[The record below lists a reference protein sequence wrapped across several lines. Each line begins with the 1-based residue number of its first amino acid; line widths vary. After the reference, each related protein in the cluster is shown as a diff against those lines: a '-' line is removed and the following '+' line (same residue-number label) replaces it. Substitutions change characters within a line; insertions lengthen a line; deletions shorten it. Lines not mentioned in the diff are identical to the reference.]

1 MMTNASKTLLKK
13 KVWLLVA
20 LLLSL
25 LCIAIAWRWSSLGE
39 WLDIQKLVNE
49 LREQGENFGPIRAIA
64 SVALA
69 SVAAIPLAV
78 IIMVS
83 AIAFGSWLGLV
94 YALSG
99 ACVGAVIS
107 YAVGNYL
114 GHEAL
119 CRLAGERAN
128 RLSSRLAQ
136 RGILAIIFVRMMPIA
151 PFAIVNMIAGA
162 THIRLR
168 DFLLGTLI
176 GMIPGALAITVF
188 ADQIVLMIAEPNW
201 KSVLLIVLSA
211 AFILC
216 GALLLRV
223 WHSKQH

>member
-13 KVWLLVA
+13 KVWLFVA

-69 SVAAIPLAV
+69 SIAAIPLAV

-128 RLSSRLAQ
+128 HLSSRLAQ